1 MCLLIQKPIQLVAS
15 RDIPVVKMLFT
26 SIREDNS
33 VEYITPFRSVPVNI
47 NELQVPSP
55 IKPSLRLHMK
65 FVYGDN
71 TYYEIGK
78 GYVHSYRIA
87 PSKSTTVKSILYGTK
102 DYYRAFIPK
111 GTIYFATATEVASEQ
126 LYISDKHYTENE
138 DLLFNESSEAIAM
151 DSIVA
156 LQAYTP
162 TDITKTIHIGDCQ
175 LKDGTYANPIE
186 VYKQGNIDQV
196 VGVVQGFKQGKKTC
210 DLYTP
215 SMPFIYGNEFLRSVC
230 GILMRQ
236 YDPKDLYKRK
246 SKKEYGQI

>member
-26 SIREDNS
+26 NIREDNS
-33 VEYITPFRSVPVNI
+33 VKYITPFRSVPVNI

-102 DYYRAFIPK
+102 DYYSAFIPK

-138 DLLFNESSEAIAM
+138 DLLFNEASETIAM

-162 TDITKTIHIGDCQ
+162 TDISKTIHIGDCQ
-175 LKDGTYANPIE
+175 LKNGTYANPIE

-215 SMPFIYGNEFLRSVC
+215 SIPFIYGNEFLRSVC
-230 GILMRQ
+230 SMLMRQ

-246 SKKEYGQI
+246 SKKMKY